1 MRHYVRPEIE
11 VSTKADKSPFT
22 AADLEANAAIIRA
35 LSAAFPDDAIL
46 TEETPDDPA
55 RLTKRRVW
63 IIDPLDGTRDF
74 VARTGDFCVHI
85 GLAVATEAVLGVVF
99 QPVPASLAYAVRG

>member
-1 MRHYVRPEIE
+1 V
-11 VSTKADKSPFT
+11 T
-22 AADLEANAAIIRA
+22 AADLEANAAIIAA

-55 RLTKRRVW
+55 RLSKPRVW

-85 GLAVATEAVLGVVF
+85 GLAVASEAVLGVVY
-99 QPVPASLAYAVRG
+99 QPSATPSTTPSSGAARSRSAAARRTSCAPRP